1 MTGKRICLAVALFL
15 FPQVLASQIP
25 EGYRPGLVSDFAGII
40 SPEWEGRITD
50 LATELERKTGAEI
63 ATVTVRSLE
72 GEDLE
77 GFAYKLLVDWGIG
90 KRGENNGVLILV
102 AVEDRKTRI
111 EVGYGLE
118 PILPDGYVG
127 GILDESVLP
136 RFRKGEYGEGIYAGA
151 FAVADRIAKEAGIE
165 LTGEGVVP
173 GVRQV
178 SQRRTS
184 PCGTIGS
191 ILFFIFFVLFA
202 IRHPFLA
209 LFLFGRGFGGFGGG
223 FGGGM
228 GGGSGGF
235 GGFGGG
241 LGGGGGASRG
251 W

>member
-1 MTGKRICLAVALFL
+1 MIILL
-15 FPQVLASQIP
+15 PPVLWSQIP
-25 EGYRPGLVSDFAGII
+25 EGHKPELVNDFADMI
-40 SPEWEGRITD
+40 SVEWERRITD
-50 LATELERKTGAEI
+50 LALELERKTGAEV
-63 ATVTVRSLE
+63 AVVTVRSLE
-72 GEDLE
+72 GQDLE
-77 GFAYKLLVDWGIG
+77 GYANKLLVGWGVG

-102 AVEDRKTRI
+102 AVEDRRTRI

-127 GILDESVLP
+127 GILDENVLP
-136 RFRKGEYGEGIYAGA
+136 RFRESKFGEGIYAGVL
-151 FAVADRIAKEAGIE
+151 AVADRIAMEAGVE
-165 LTGEGVVP
+165 LTGEGVVQ
-173 GVRQV
+173 GVREV
-178 SQRRTS
+178 AQRRRS
-184 PCGTIGS
+184 PCGTVGS
-191 ILFFIFFVLFA
+191 VIFFIFFLLFA
-202 IRHPFLA
+202 IKHPFLA